1 MAETNIVNLIDNR
14 IKQELTGLEVQ
25 KSNEIKILHEDMAR
39 KGQVNGTPCIM
50 RVQSFCSQEIKD
62 TVNLISKIINEFIKS
77 SGVKHSDDLSI
88 ELKKIVKENFIKIGD
103 YQERYPKSNIEANPT
118 LSNQFNSAE
127 NDINNQRNRGLDKI
141 NTEIDLLMLALKN
154 ETKDKQER
162 SEKTGLTNIDDSVP
176 EDIVDIKPNFYGV
189 GVNLN
194 ALGRKLKSIFKKKK
208 RA

>member
-1 MAETNIVNLIDNR
+1 MSEANIVNLIDNR
-14 IKQELTGLEVQ
+14 IKQELAELEVQ

-50 RVQSFCSQEIKD
+50 RIQSFCSQEIKD
-62 TVNLISKIINEFIKS
+62 AVNLISKIINEFIKS
-77 SGVKHSDDLSI
+77 SGVKHSDGLSI

-103 YQERYPKSNIEANPT
+103 YQERHPKSNIEANPT

-127 NDINNQRNRGLDKI
+127 NEINNQRNRGLDKI
-141 NTEIDLLMLALKN
+141 NTEINLLMLALKN
-154 ETKDKQER
+154 ETKDKQGR
-162 SEKTGLTNIDDSVP
+162 SEKAGLTNIDDSVP
-176 EDIVDIKPNFYGV
+176 EDIIDIKPNFYGV

-194 ALGRKLKSIFKKKK
+194 ALGRKLKSLFKKKK